1 VVKGKKKM
9 QKRMWSESGSAKA
22 PTVTSRR
29 RGTLRER
36 VQGDGA
42 SEQGSVL
49 ILALVYIIAISLI
62 VGALAD
68 WAMNDLNNTT
78 HFQSASSLDYA
89 ASSAVQVGIQ
99 SIRYTP
105 NFTSNATLGECW
117 QPQSGNVSQLTVNG
131 NQVAVWCQ
139 TSFTYN
145 NYNFTRD
152 VSFYAC
158 PSTLTS
164 SSSAAVVLTAG
175 KNCVNGPALLYAE
188 VAYGDY
194 QPGDSFSSSICST
207 TCGYSATEE
216 NWTWSGT
223 SGSAGQGT
231 NTITVT
237 SSAPGT
243 ATVGGATYSATA
255 TATSGDGVV
264 ITSGT
269 TGVCTVA
276 TSGSNAVVSFVGTGT
291 CTLDFNDI
299 GNLNFAPATQ
309 KVQSFSVGVG
319 SVTTTTVVAPTTT
332 TTLSSSYAGSTGNTD
347 LPNAGNANYYVIN
360 ATSSGSSTSTNN
372 VITPGVAETLTS
384 LTFTIIGTSGSPH
397 SATVDL
403 ITGGVVS
410 ASNLG
415 CTVPAG
421 SLNCTITTS
430 VTVPIGTSINLD
442 GVGNGNHTGTW
453 TVTYTRP

>member
-1 VVKGKKKM
+1 M
-9 QKRMWSESGSAKA
+9 RTDQNNKRASCNALKA
-22 PTVTSRR
+22 QLLASDTSVRSHR
-29 RGTLRER
+29 
-36 VQGDGA
+36 

-49 ILALVYIIAISLI
+49 ILALVYIVAISLI

-68 WAMNDLNNTT
+68 WAMNDLHNTT
-78 HFQSASSLDYA
+78 NFQSASSLDYA
-89 ASSAVQVGIQ
+89 ASSAVQVAIQ
-99 SIRYTP
+99 SVRYTP
-105 NFTSNATLGECW
+105 NFTSNNTLSDCW
-117 QPQSGNVSQLTVNG
+117 QPQSGNVSQLIVNG
-131 NQVAVWCQ
+131 DQVAVWCN
-139 TSFTYN
+139 TTFTYN

-164 SSSAAVVLTAG
+164 TSTTAQVESAGV
-175 KNCVNGPALLYAE
+175 NCVNRPATLYAE

-194 QPGDSFSSSICST
+194 QPGDSFSSSICTS

-223 SGSAGQGT
+223 AGAAGQGI
-231 NTITVT
+231 NAITVT
-237 SSAPGT
+237 SSAPGA

-264 ITSGT
+264 ITSAT
-269 TGVCTVA
+269 PSVCTVA
-276 TSGSNAVVSFVGTGT
+276 TSGSNAVVSFIGTFT

-299 GNLNFAPATQ
+299 GNINFAPAPQ
-309 KVQSFSVGVG
+309 MVQSFNVGVG

-332 TTLSSSYAGSTGNTD
+332 TTLSSSYLGSTGNTD
-347 LPNAGNANYYVIN
+347 LPNAGGANYYVIN
-360 ATSSGSSTSTNN
+360 STSSGSSTSTNN

-384 LTFTIIGTSGSPH
+384 LTFTINSSSGSAH

-415 CTVPAG
+415 CTIAA
-421 SLNCTITTS
+421 SKTSCTIITS
-430 VTVPIGTSINLD
+430 VTVPVGTSINLN

>member
-1 VVKGKKKM
+1 MKK
-9 QKRMWSESGSAKA
+9 RAWCESGAIKA
-22 PTVTSRR
+22 QTVTSRR
-29 RGTLRER
+29 RGTFRETVR
-36 VQGDGA
+36 GDSA

-78 HFQSASSLDYA
+78 QFQSASSLDYA

-99 SIRYTP
+99 SVRYTP

-164 SSSAAVVLTAG
+164 SSSAGVVLTAG
-175 KNCVNGPALLYAE
+175 KNCVNQPALLYAE

-194 QPGDSFSSSICST
+194 QPGNSFSSSICTT

-223 SGSAGQGT
+223 SGSAGQGA

-237 SSAPGT
+237 STAPGA

-255 TATSGDGVV
+255 TATSGNGVV

-269 TGVCTVA
+269 TGVCTAA

-299 GNLNFAPATQ
+299 GNINFAPAAQ
-309 KVQSFSVGVG
+309 QVQSFTVGVG
-319 SVTTTTVVAPTTT
+319 AVTTTTVVAPTTT
-332 TTLSSSYAGSTGNTD
+332 TTLSSSYVGSTGGTD
-347 LPNAGNANYYVIN
+347 IPNAGGANYYVIN

-384 LTFTIIGTSGSPH
+384 LTFTIDSKSGSTH
-397 SATVDL
+397 TATVDL

-415 CTVPAG
+415 CTIVGG
-421 SLNCTITTS
+421 SNNTSCTITTS
-430 VTVPIGTSINLD
+430 VTVPVGTSINLH
-442 GVGNGNHTGTW
+442 GIGNSAHTGTW
-453 TVTYTRP
+453 SVTYTRP